1 MNGYLSKIN
10 LSFRANIYEPEM
22 RSTIITCKNNSSEE
36 SDILFVG
43 EQESVTITK
52 LIAKHNEGNFY

>member
-22 RSTIITCKNNSSEE
+22 RLTCENNSSEE